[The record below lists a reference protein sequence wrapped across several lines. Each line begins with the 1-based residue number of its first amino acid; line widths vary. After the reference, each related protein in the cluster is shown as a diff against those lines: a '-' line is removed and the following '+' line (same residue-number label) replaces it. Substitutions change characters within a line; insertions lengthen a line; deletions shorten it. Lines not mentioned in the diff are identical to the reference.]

1 MSELSLP
8 VVTIYDGVVTTLSTN
23 VAEFFG
29 KLHKDVI
36 RSIETILKTT
46 DEKHKRNFAPM
57 MIDVEIGNGATRK
70 SKAYR
75 LTRDGFTFLA
85 MGFTGE
91 RAQSFKWAY
100 IDAFNRM
107 ETQLMLSAT
116 EKSSEVATI
125 TPEQQYLLK
134 EAVNHK
140 AKMHAAHYQT
150 IYRAIYARY
159 KIARYDQLPKDKFKE
174 CLQFI
179 TEINPNIPINP
190 DRAIVRPERCPV
202 CGLIPVPEGS
212 KVFTRDDQKKIAEAI
227 RPLLQ
232 DAMDSMR
239 KIEEER
245 SHAWT
250 CFHEISLYLCKIC

>member
-1 MSELSLP
+1 MSALSFCFESTQVRVLGTIANPLFVALDICKALGYQRARDAVSQHCDPDDVVKCLVETNGGKQEVNCVNESGMYALIFGSKLP
-8 VVTIYDGVVTTLSTN
+8 SAKRFKKWVTSEVLP
-23 VAEFFG
+23 A
-29 KLHKDVI
+29 I
-36 RSIETILKTT
+36 RKTGQYS
-46 DEKHKRNFAPM
+46 
-57 MIDVEIGNGATRK
+57 V
-70 SKAYR
+70 
-75 LTRDGFTFLA
+75 
-85 MGFTGE
+85 
-91 RAQSFKWAY
+91 
-100 IDAFNRM
+100 
-107 ETQLMLSAT
+107 T
-116 EKSSEVATI
+116 EKSSEAGTI

-134 EAVNHK
+134 EAVKRK

-202 CGLIPVPEGS
+202 CGLIPIPEGS

>member
-1 MSELSLP
+1 MSELSFCFESNQVRVLG
-8 VVTIYDGVVTTLSTN
+8 TIVNPLF
-23 VAEFFG
+23 VA
-29 KLHKDVI
+29 LDI
-36 RSIETILKTT
+36 C
-46 DEKHKRNFAPM
+46 
-57 MIDVEIGNGATRK
+57 
-70 SKAYR
+70 KA
-75 LTRDGFTFLA
+75 LGFTNHRKAIGDHVDPEDVVKCLVETNGGKQEVNCVNESGMYALIFGSNLPSA
-85 MGFTGE
+85 K
-91 RAQSFKWAY
+91 RLKKWVTSDLLPTIRKTRQY
-100 IDAFNRM
+100 S
-107 ETQLMLSAT
+107 TT
-116 EKSSEVATI
+116 EKSSEAFTI

-134 EAVNHK
+134 EAVKRK

-150 IYRAIYARY
+150 IYRAIYTRY

-212 KVFTRDDQKKIAEAI
+212 KVFTREDQKKIAEAI